1 MAKKTAPAKQ
11 AEAAPAKKAAP
22 KKPANAVAAPVVAEA
37 PAEEPKPSAK
47 PSVLADLKP
56 GQLFD
61 VYDHAVGKI
70 RKMRTK
76 QYEVLKNTQFT
87 KDGKK
92 FLRYTLGNAPK
103 AVVTKND

>member
-11 AEAAPAKKAAP
+11 ADAAPAKKAAP
-22 KKPANAVAAPVVAEA
+22 KKPADAVAAPVAAAAA
-37 PAEEPKPSAK
+37 PAAPKAETK
-47 PSVLADLKP
+47 TVDEGALTP

-61 VYDHAVGKI
+61 VYDHAVNKT